1 MSEEQEKKSSGGR
14 IGGHIRNALIAGALI
29 AVPIAIAFVLIRWA
43 FTTIDGLLRTPVRW
57 VVERFVEIPENWQV
71 PGLGLVALLIIV
83 YILGLIWTKRL
94 GRRTI
99 RTMQHLLLKV
109 PVIGAVYGPAKQLI
123 ESFTGEGS
131 AGFKRVVV
139 VEYPKQGTWM
149 IGFLTG
155 ISDVV
160 PGSTMGIIYLPTAPT
175 PNSGWVAM
183 VPVQNI
189 YDTTMSVQEAMS
201 MVLSGGIDSPT
212 QINLKPM
219 DPREAAE
226 FVALGPEANAPKVS
240 PESGVFNLP
249 FIKGPDDKEEG
260 EEEGEEKK

>member
-1 MSEEQEKKSSGGR
+1 MTEEKERKSAGGS
-14 IGGHIRNALIAGALI
+14 IGGHIRRAMIAGALI
-29 AVPIAIAFVLIRWA
+29 AIPIAVAFVLIRWA
-43 FTTIDGLLRTPVRW
+43 FTTIDGLLRTPVQWIVR
-57 VVERFVEIPENWQV
+57 RFIEIPDEWQI
-71 PGLGLVALLIIV
+71 PGLGLVALLIII

-189 YDTTMSVQEAMS
+189 YDTTMSVHEAMS

-212 QINLKPM
+212 QIDLKPM
-219 DPREAAE
+219 DPKEAAE

-249 FIKGPDDKEEG
+249 FINRPDTEED
-260 EEEGEEKK
+260 EEKEKE